1 MFPQI
6 IIISPVSGLAPV
18 PSFPLVASLAYR
30 LCPVSF
36 WTRISKSFQTVV
48 ISGKCQH
55 DTIQM
60 EQISLNGTI
69 CQSVSDARAQSKLEP
84 SQTHPEQ
91 EARHLSCSE
100 LQSHRSE
107 CGDEDEQRHTLEV
120 ELIER
125 NRKSLLEFRSLSCE
139 VVHELLSPPGASG
152 FHLLRYWWGADILWI
167 AT

>member
-18 PSFPLVASLAYR
+18 PSFPLVASLAYC

-69 CQSVSDARAQSKLEP
+69 CQSVSDARAKSKLEP

-91 EARHLSCSE
+91 EARRLSCSE

-107 CGDEDEQRHTLEV
+107 CGG
-120 ELIER
+120 
-125 NRKSLLEFRSLSCE
+125 E

-167 AT
+167 ATSYQKTVTINQLLFAKR

>member
-18 PSFPLVASLAYR
+18 RSFPLVASLAYC

-55 DTIQM
+55 DAIQM

-69 CQSVSDARAQSKLEP
+69 CQSVSDAWAKSKLEP
-84 SQTHPEQ
+84 SQTHPEE
-91 EARHLSCSE
+91 EARQLSSE

-107 CGDEDEQRHTLEV
+107 CGRPEDGQRHALEV
-120 ELIER
+120 EFSSKR
-125 NRKSLLEFRSLSCE
+125 NRKSLLVFRSFSC
-139 VVHELLSPPGASG
+139 VLVWVAQPPRPVG
-152 FHLLRYWWGADILWI
+152 FTSSDIAGMQI
-167 AT
+167 FCE